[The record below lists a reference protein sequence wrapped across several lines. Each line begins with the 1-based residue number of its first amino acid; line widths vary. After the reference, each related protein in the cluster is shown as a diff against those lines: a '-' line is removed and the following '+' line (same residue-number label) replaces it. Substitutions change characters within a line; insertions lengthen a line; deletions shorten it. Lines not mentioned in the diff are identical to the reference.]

1 MTVRGIRGA
10 TVADANEADAILDAT
25 RELLLAILD
34 SNLDLHPEDVASVT
48 FTVTDD
54 LDATYPALAARQLGW
69 MQVPLI
75 CGREIPVPGGLPK
88 CIRVMIHWNTRLP
101 QSEVRHVYL
110 KDATRLR
117 PDLAVMTLNQ
127 QEVVR

>member
-34 SNLDLHPEDVASVT
+34 SNPDLHPEDVASVT
-48 FTVTDD
+48 FTVTED

-88 CIRVMIHWNTRLP
+88 CIRVMIHWNTSVP
-101 QSEVRHVYL
+101 QDEVRHVYL

-117 PDLAVMTLNQ
+117 PDLAVITLNQ

>member
-1 MTVRGIRGA
+1 M
-10 TVADANEADAILDAT
+10 ADANEADAILDAT

-34 SNLDLHPEDVASVT
+34 SNPDLHPEDVASVT